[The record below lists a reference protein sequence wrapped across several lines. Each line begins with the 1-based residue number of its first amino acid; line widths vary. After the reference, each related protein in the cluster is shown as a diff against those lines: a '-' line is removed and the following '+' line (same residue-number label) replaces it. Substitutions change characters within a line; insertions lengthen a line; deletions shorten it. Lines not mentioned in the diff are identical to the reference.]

1 MSFKPTGPYRQ
12 QDRTIVSDRQRFLL
26 DVPRGIGTSTGAALQ
41 KVCNG
46 TFVGRV
52 VNGVEDQDIRDL
64 RADVYALDVH
74 GIPVAAMFDVVYVR
88 KTMRTMSFTEEQI
101 QDVERVMYA
110 MNYLQI
116 EVIQFK

>member
-1 MSFKPTGPYRQ
+1 MSFQPTGRYFQ

-41 KVCNG
+41 SVCNG

-52 VNGVEDQDIRDL
+52 VNGIEDQDIRDL
-64 RADVYALDVH
+64 RADVFALDVH

-88 KTMRTMSFTEEQI
+88 KTIRTMTFTEEQI
-101 QDVERVMYA
+101 QDVESVMYA
-110 MNYLQI
+110 LNGVQI
-116 EVIQFK
+116 DVIQFK